1 MSEKKYPDLVKV
13 KGILNGKKNP
23 TIRLSDEDGEGYV
36 YHEDKIRIEFTVE
49 TVLNNPE
56 MFTLVEEKPEPVYRL
71 TASQLEEYGTDFQML
86 TEGAIKEFL
95 SANGHD
101 PEPEQSQPVELREV
115 IDKAY
120 TEYQGYSHLAN
131 DGHEWGNE
139 VANKFMH
146 IVEMLKAVKVG
157 EFTEEDMKHFSGY
170 CYSKEHDAEYG
181 TNWLNRSFKEWKEA
195 NK

>member
-1 MSEKKYPDLVKV
+1 MIMSNEKKYPDLVKF
-13 KGILNGKKNP
+13 KGILNGKESQ
-23 TIRLSDEDGEGYV
+23 TLRLSDEDGEGYV
-36 YHEDKIRIEFTVE
+36 YLEGKIRIEFTVE

-56 MFTLVEEKPEPVYRL
+56 MFTPVEEKPEPVYRL

-86 TEGAIKEFL
+86 TVGAIKEFL
-95 SANGHD
+95 IANGHE
-101 PEPEQSQPVELREV
+101 PEPEQPQPVELREV

-120 TEYQGYSHLAN
+120 TEFQGYSHLAN

-157 EFTEEDMKHFSGY
+157 EYTEEDLFGFVNFADGRYWYTS
-170 CYSKEHDAEYG
+170 S
-181 TNWLNRSFKEWKEA
+181 WLKTRLKEWKEA